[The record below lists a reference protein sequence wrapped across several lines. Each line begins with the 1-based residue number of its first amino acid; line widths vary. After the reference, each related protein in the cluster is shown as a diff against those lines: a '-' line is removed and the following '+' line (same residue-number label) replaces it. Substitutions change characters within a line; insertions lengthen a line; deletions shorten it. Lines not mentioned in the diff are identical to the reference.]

1 VVDSGEN
8 VTGILQALDNA
19 RAETDR
25 PSFIELRTIIGYPA
39 PNKMNTGKAHGSA
52 LGADEVAEV
61 KKILG
66 FDPDKNFQVE
76 DDVLAH
82 ARTVID
88 RGREARQAWTKQFEE
103 WAAREPERKELLD
116 RMLGRSLPIGWEKAL
131 PVWEPDPKG
140 LATRKASGEV
150 LKSLADVLPEL
161 WGGSADLAESNNTT
175 MEGADSFGPPSTA

>member
-39 PNKMNTGKAHGSA
+39 PTKMNTGKAHGSA
-52 LGADEVAEV
+52 LGAEEVAEV

-66 FDPDKNFQVE
+66 FDPDKNFQIE

-82 ARTVID
+82 ARKVID
-88 RGREARQAWTKQFEE
+88 RGRAAHQAWTTTYND
-103 WAAREPERKELLD
+103 WVARELDRKELLD
-116 RMLGRSLPIGWEKAL
+116 RMHDRSLPPGWEKTL
-131 PVWEPDPKG
+131 PSWDVGHEEV
-140 LATRKASGEV
+140 ATRKASGEV
-150 LKSLADVLPEL
+150 LTSLADVLPEL
-161 WGGSADLAESNNTT
+161 WGGSADLAGSNNTT